1 MISFNRITIKRDHK
15 LVKMAKKS
23 GQNQQPIKGSNQ
35 VKKAAQAMDWN
46 QKFEQMLT
54 KAELVGIRAANNIHK
69 WFINA
74 ILLFLVYNMYNFSV
88 QYNNYWRLRRDPNL
102 PRQWLEE

>member
-1 MISFNRITIKRDHK
+1 M
-15 LVKMAKKS
+15 
-23 GQNQQPIKGSNQ
+23 
-35 VKKAAQAMDWN
+35 KKAAQSMDWN
-46 QKFEQMLT
+46 QRFEQMLT
-54 KAELVGIRAANNIHK
+54 KAELVGIRAANNIHR

-74 ILLFLVYNMYNFSV
+74 ILLFLVYNMYSFSV